1 MRDVSS
7 HRLRRFTV
15 SANRRRADFG
25 RDYYA
30 VLGVPETATH
40 DEIIRAYRRL
50 ARTSHPDADLG
61 NPQAADDFERLVAAR
76 EVLGDPATRAAY
88 DQLRASRARTTPRVR
103 RADAPPPA
111 SPVGTRAPG
120 GHPEPAIRPGPVV
133 WTPDTL
139 R

>member
-1 MRDVSS
+1 M
-7 HRLRRFTV
+7 
-15 SANRRRADFG
+15 SANLRRADVG

-61 NPQAADDFERLVAAR
+61 NPQAADEFERLVAAR
-76 EVLGDPATRAAY
+76 EVLGDPATREAY
-88 DQLRASRARTTPRVR
+88 DHLRASRARTTPRVR
-103 RADAPPPA
+103 RTDAPPPA

>member
-7 HRLRRFTV
+7 HRLRGFTV
-15 SANRRRADFG
+15 SANQRRADFG

-50 ARTSHPDADLG
+50 ARASHPDADVG
-61 NPQAADDFERLVAAR
+61 NPQAADEFERLVAAR
-76 EVLGDPATRAAY
+76 EVLGDPASRQAY
-88 DQLRASRARTTPRVR
+88 DQLRASRARTTPGVR
-103 RADAPPPA
+103 RPDNPQPA
-111 SPVGTRAPG
+111 SPVGTRARA

-133 WTPDTL
+133 WTPDTP

>member
-1 MRDVSS
+1 M
-7 HRLRRFTV
+7 

-50 ARTSHPDADLG
+50 ARTSHPDADVG
-61 NPQAADDFERLVAAR
+61 NPQAAEEFERLVAAR
-76 EVLGDPATRAAY
+76 EVLGDPATREAY
-88 DQLRASRARTTPRVR
+88 DQLRASRARTTLRVR
-103 RADAPPPA
+103 RPEPPQSA
-111 SPVGTRAPG
+111 GSPVGTRARA

-133 WTPDTL
+133 WTPDTP

>member
-1 MRDVSS
+1 M
-7 HRLRRFTV
+7 

-30 VLGVPETATH
+30 VLGVRENATH

-50 ARTSHPDADLG
+50 VRTSHPDADVG
-61 NPQAADDFERLVAAR
+61 NPQAADEFERLVAAR
-76 EVLGDPATRAAY
+76 EVLGDPATREAY
-88 DQLRASRARTTPRVR
+88 DQLRASRAMTTPRVR
-103 RADAPPPA
+103 RPDIPPSA
-111 SPVGTRAPG
+111 SPVGTRARG

-133 WTPDTL
+133 WTPDTP

>member
-1 MRDVSS
+1 
-7 HRLRRFTV
+7 V
-15 SANRRRADFG
+15 SANQRRADFG

-61 NPQAADDFERLVAAR
+61 NPQAADEFERLVAAR
-76 EVLGDPATRAAY
+76 EVLGDPAY

-103 RADAPPPA
+103 RTDAPPPA

>member
-1 MRDVSS
+1 M
-7 HRLRRFTV
+7 

-61 NPQAADDFERLVAAR
+61 NPQAADEFERLVAAR
-76 EVLGDPATRAAY
+76 EVLGDPATREAY

-133 WTPDTL
+133 WTPETP